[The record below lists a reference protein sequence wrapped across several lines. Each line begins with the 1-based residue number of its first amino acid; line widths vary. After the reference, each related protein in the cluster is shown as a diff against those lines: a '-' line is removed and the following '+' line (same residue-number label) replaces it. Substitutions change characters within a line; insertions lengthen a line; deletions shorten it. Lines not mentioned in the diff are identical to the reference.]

1 MSDLKKQLRPE
12 ILSIVKTAN
21 FSTLEKFQNEVL
33 RPIIKLQH
41 ELILSCFEHHVK
53 KIKINFIA
61 LNKIEK
67 TDLINKLFKSDTRLK
82 NDFRGLI
89 IGLFT
94 LEEYKEYLTFSPQ
107 LNKRIN
113 NMIRQKIN
121 HSVM

>member
-1 MSDLKKQLRPE
+1 MENPKKQLRPE
-12 ILSIVKTAN
+12 ILSIIKTEN
-21 FSTLEKFQNEVL
+21 FSALEKFQNEIL

-41 ELILSCFEHHVK
+41 DLILTRFEHYLK
-53 KIKINFIA
+53 QNKINIIE

-67 TDLINKLFKSDTRLK
+67 TDLMNKLFKSDTRLK

-94 LEEYKEYLTFSPQ
+94 LEEYKEYLTISSQ

-113 NMIRQKIN
+113 NMIRQKIDN
-121 HSVM
+121 S

>member
-1 MSDLKKQLRPE
+1 MENPKKQLRPE
-12 ILSIVKTAN
+12 ILSTIKTEN
-21 FSTLEKFQNEVL
+21 FSALEKFQNETL

-41 ELILSCFEHHVK
+41 DLILTRFEHYLK
-53 KIKINFIA
+53 QNKINIIE
-61 LNKIEK
+61 LNKTQK

-94 LEEYKEYLTFSPQ
+94 LEEYKEYLTISSQ

-113 NMIRQKIN
+113 NMIRQKLDN
-121 HSVM
+121 S